1 VHQPSF
7 QVSFRP
13 NTKLVSTVRRF
24 TEELYDLTMHHDIS
38 GKVAIATH
46 ELLENAVTYASDG
59 LAGVRIEVTDG
70 KLVVRTWNRTSP
82 SHLAA
87 VMAKIDEMNQV
98 ADADAYY
105 QLMLNKTAYR
115 TDGSGLGLARIRAEA
130 EMSITYEV
138 VNEHLHIKAIAPL
151 TPPVMQ

>member
-1 VHQPSF
+1 M
-7 QVSFRP
+7 
-13 NTKLVSTVRRF
+13 RRF
-24 TEELYDLTMHHDIS
+24 TEELYELTMHHDIS

-46 ELLENAVTYASDG
+46 ELLENAVTDASDG
-59 LAGVRIEVTDG
+59 LAGVHIEVTDG

-82 SHLAA
+82 HHLTT
-87 VMAKIDEMNQV
+87 VIAKIDEMNQV
-98 ADADAYY
+98 ADADEYY

-138 VNEHLHIKAIAPL
+138 MNEYLHIKAIAPL
-151 TPPVMQ
+151 TPAELQ